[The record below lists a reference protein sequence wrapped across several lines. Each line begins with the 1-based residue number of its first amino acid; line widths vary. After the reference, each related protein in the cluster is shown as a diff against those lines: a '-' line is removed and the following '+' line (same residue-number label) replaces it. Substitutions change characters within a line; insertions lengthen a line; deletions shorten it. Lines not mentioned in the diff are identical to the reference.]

1 MTGGRHSHGEGIREP
16 WPLQVEPRSKRSA
29 RASSRH
35 GATTSA
41 NVHRRLTHYSLGDH
55 DNSMLRTCLRCG
67 SRCTPPRIDAYT
79 CTSLP
84 WGLDRQAVA
93 LAWEASPQPSA
104 TSLRMIRRST
114 RSRRSSSPRR
124 MTRRIPRIRDGRL
137 FFSIS
142 SAERL
147 LDHDWGKGV
156 CIRDNDTIGV
166 ITGPVDRIVFLDI
179 TRSWP
184 AGDRNRIDRTVRHM
198 RRPWRRR

>member
-1 MTGGRHSHGEGIREP
+1 MRIEMYSAPDRCLSVHEPDLGDRIDRRWLWHGE
-16 WPLQVEPRSKRSA
+16 
-29 RASSRH
+29 
-35 GATTSA
+35 
-41 NVHRRLTHYSLGDH
+41 RRL
-55 DNSMLRTCLRCG
+55 
-67 SRCTPPRIDAYT
+67 
-79 CTSLP
+79 
-84 WGLDRQAVA
+84 
-93 LAWEASPQPSA
+93 
-104 TSLRMIRRST
+104 SLRDLT
-114 RSRRSSSPRR
+114 EDDPTVNEVAEVVLTSSDDPDW
-124 MTRRIPRIRDGRL
+124 IPRIRDGRL